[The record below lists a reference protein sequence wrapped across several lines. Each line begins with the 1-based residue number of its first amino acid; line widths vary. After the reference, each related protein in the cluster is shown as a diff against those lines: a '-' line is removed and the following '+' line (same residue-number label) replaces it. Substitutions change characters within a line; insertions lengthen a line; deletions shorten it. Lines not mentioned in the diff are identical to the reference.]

1 MQKLLTQIRACR
13 LCESHLP
20 LGPNPVIQASPS
32 ARLLII
38 GQAPGTRVHE
48 SGVPWNDA
56 SGNRLRQWLNTDTET
71 FYDPARVAIMPMGF
85 CYPGKGRSGDLPPR
99 PECAPAWHSQLLA
112 HLPEVK
118 LTLLIG
124 QYAQQYYLAGTDL
137 LKQHKTLTERVRH
150 HTLWPAGYF
159 LLPHPS
165 PRNQLWLQRNRWF
178 ELETL
183 PLLQQRIAELKL
195 HD

>member
-1 MQKLLTQIRACR
+1 MILDQAAGGRIMQKLLTQIRACR

-85 CYPGKGRSGDLPPR
+85 VTPEKAAPVICHHARNAHRPGIRN
-99 PECAPAWHSQLLA
+99 CWH
-112 HLPEVK
+112 
-118 LTLLIG
+118 I
-124 QYAQQYYLAGTDL
+124 
-137 LKQHKTLTERVRH
+137 
-150 HTLWPAGYF
+150 F
-159 LLPHPS
+159 LRLNS
-165 PRNQLWLQRNRWF
+165 RC
-178 ELETL
+178 
-183 PLLQQRIAELKL
+183 
-195 HD
+195 